1 MIIFRFCQA
10 EGNRRTGETGQPA
23 KPSQPFSINF
33 LWHSRLSL
41 NWPRGPGSLRRD
53 INSDIG
59 IVLSPGDDIDKQIE
73 RRGAE
78 KHHRKADDKNK

>member
-1 MIIFRFCQA
+1 MKTKKKKEKLSFIF
-10 EGNRRTGETGQPA
+10 
-23 KPSQPFSINF
+23 K
-33 LWHSRLSL
+33 
-41 NWPRGPGSLRRD
+41 
-53 INSDIG
+53 IG